1 MNKKG
6 LKLALTA
13 LLAVSQAFALSE
25 MRTPWVSGN
34 GPLRYMF
41 EKHDQDGKYDL
52 SLWSAGHTKYANRAF
67 KKHGFKT
74 QEISSL
80 IFNASEFSIGD
91 ASYNKASDPA
101 GTNFNPLV
109 DAKTIAPRVEYN
121 EMGMTL
127 GGEISMPLGQGK
139 GRLGV
144 RGSVPFRNIEMERL
158 DSGLDKAEDPK
169 ADFVKTKMVA
179 VTRGHDGAAAAA
191 AVNIPA
197 QAFRMDMVSN
207 LAVPGGV
214 RALEAT
220 ATGVNLFGSALNRA
234 GGADLNGTRAAVTS
248 SVSGQNVPNTYFFQI
263 ANGAGAGVD
272 TDTTGVYQTA
282 TIATM
287 AVGGGVPAANALM
300 TFNNGGYLA
309 GNLLAAD
316 STFSKNKKNMWLVF
330 RRVSA
335 SNDVEKFGDGTG
347 ANAAGTGGGMARAIN
362 TALAQYTE
370 NAFGYL
376 ARNGYSLDSQN
387 RSGMGDIDL
396 DVFYAH
402 NLHEDWNA
410 EVSLG
415 LRLPTGGDS
424 DKYGTPYKAMLGNG
438 GHFELKAAAM
448 LAWQPLNWMNVKA
461 DASYSFV
468 LEAKENRMAVFAG
481 SSIKNMA
488 PKAAADVDWSYF
500 KGHVDAT
507 FFHPKTRDIR
517 SSLGYELLYKMKDS
531 VSFKSSTATAFDG
544 TSKAVDNKL
553 AAANTESIAHKVRF
567 ETSYQLSQYLEMF
580 CGGSFTFA
588 GQNVMRDRDT
598 HGGFNVRF

>member
-6 LKLALTA
+6 LKLALVA

-52 SLWSAGHTKYANRAF
+52 NLWSAGHTKYANRAF
-67 KKHGFKT
+67 MKHGFKSK
-74 QEISSL
+74 EITAL
-80 IFNASEFSIGD
+80 IFNQSEFSIGD
-91 ASYNKASDPA
+91 AAYNKASNPA
-101 GTNFNPLV
+101 GEGFNPLV

-127 GGEISMPLGQGK
+127 GGEISMPIWQNK

-144 RGSVPFRNIEMERL
+144 RGTVPFRNIEMERL
-158 DSGLDKAEDPK
+158 DSGLDRVEDPA
-169 ADFVKTKMVA
+169 ADFVKTKMVS
-179 VTRGHDGAAAAA
+179 VTLRRDGSAGDTA
-191 AVNIPA
+191 NIPA

-214 RALEAT
+214 RALLAPDDVT
-220 ATGVNLFGSALNRA
+220 LFGSSIRTAVPAVSTDNA
-234 GGADLNGTRAAVTS
+234 FAAVTS
-248 SVSGQNVPNTYFFQI
+248 SVPGQNVPRTHFFQV
-263 ANGAGAGVD
+263 ASAGTSDDA
-272 TDTTGVYQTA
+272 TGSYL
-282 TIATM
+282 
-287 AVGGGVPAANALM
+287 VGGISAMPDVGAVPAENALNH
-300 TFNNGGYLA
+300 FRNGTNYGALF
-309 GNLLAAD
+309 GTD
-316 STFSKNKKNMWLVF
+316 SVFSKNKKNMWLVF
-330 RRVSA
+330 RRSTA
-335 SNDVEKFGDGTG
+335 STDTEKFDRGGSEG
-347 ANAAGTGGGMARAIN
+347 PGGGMARAIN

-376 ARNGYSLDSQN
+376 TRNGYSLDSQN

-424 DKYGTPYKAMLGNG
+424 DKFGTPYKAMLGNG
-438 GHFELKAAAM
+438 GHFELKAAGM
-448 LAWQPLNWMNVKA
+448 LAWQPLSWMNVKA

-468 LEAKENRMAVFAG
+468 LEAKENRMAVFQG

-517 SSLGYELLYKMKDS
+517 SSLGYELMYKMKDN
-531 VSFKSSTATAFDG
+531 VSFKSSTARAFDG
-544 TSKAVDNKL
+544 TTDNKVDNKL

-580 CGGSFTFA
+580 CGGSFTVA

-598 HGGFNVRF
+598 HGGVNVRF